1 MFFFKQNLT
10 AEWFLLYKVS
20 CWFWDNL
27 YWSYMSQGVSMN
39 VVDIFKCMLY
49 LKPQEHINSWNFAL
63 STTAYK
69 YKITGIELY
78 YWRQAVVPNM
88 DLNTK
93 SHMSSTCFSC
103 KSHIRMVIK
112 FQTEFFVFKKIKRAC
127 NINKMSH
134 SSFENYLSF
143 QIQNK
148 ITGNY
153 LKVIKNCFYKPQHV
167 SDSSSNHLLQSFFS
181 GYFHP

>member
-1 MFFFKQNLT
+1 MWLT
-10 AEWFLLYKVS
+10 FLNTWHAV
-20 CWFWDNL
+20 
-27 YWSYMSQGVSMN
+27 
-39 VVDIFKCMLY
+39 LY

-63 STTAYK
+63 STTAHIYI
-69 YKITGIELY
+69 YIITPIRLY
-78 YWRQAVVPNM
+78 CWRQAVLPNM
-88 DLNTK
+88 DTNTK
-93 SHMSSTCFSC
+93 SHMSSTCFSS

-112 FQTEFFVFKKIKRAC
+112 FQTEVFVFKKIKRAC

-153 LKVIKNCFYKPQHV
+153 LKVIKKTAFISHSMCQTALQTIYFRVIFSWIFSSLINYRSKLNQH
-167 SDSSSNHLLQSFFS
+167 N
-181 GYFHP
+181 

>member
-1 MFFFKQNLT
+1 MKF
-10 AEWFLLYKVS
+10 
-20 CWFWDNL
+20 C
-27 YWSYMSQGVSMN
+27 
-39 VVDIFKCMLY
+39 
-49 LKPQEHINSWNFAL
+49 LKENI
-63 STTAYK
+63 YK
-69 YKITGIELY
+69 YKITGIGLY
-78 YWRQAVVPNM
+78 CWRQAVVPNM

-93 SHMSSTCFSC
+93 SHMSSTCFSS

-143 QIQNK
+143 QSQNK

-167 SDSSSNHLLQSFFS
+167 SDSSSNHLIQSHFFLDI
-181 GYFHP
+181 FILN